1 MSEPAQ
7 TGKTCD
13 LRGIREAVCVHT
25 GKITDSCLAKDCIE
39 DLRVYLTV
47 DSQQTLD
54 CAASAKAR
62 YVELLFTQVQVEP
75 VPYSSG
81 YFTVDVTFYYR
92 VIADATLSA
101 GRTNTVTGLAV
112 FSKRLVLFGGET
124 SARIFSSRDDLTC
137 LCKKSL
143 QSVSLPRAIAETV
156 DPIILG
162 SRVMEACSCCCQNE
176 ASPAIPEA
184 LLGCFDEPLVL
195 DRRMQAPACHDWT
208 VLHRPA
214 RTRHAAAHPD
224 VRLLRSVEDLPAG
237 GRHEHGKPLRGLQPD
252 RFPDGRVLP
261 REKRTVH
268 QARRQLHR
276 LQQNQISNR
285 APAAVRQP
293 GHSFFVEA
301 SGRGRRLCLPDK
313 CCEFAAN
320 SRKSTVFCG
329 RTESSAPTQCSHE
342 FALGFR
348 FSQLSAARP
357 LRHSAADAVQTG
369 EVFFE
374 VAGGR
379 EGEIEGHAVA
389 LVGQAGLRQGF
400 AEAADGQRG

>member
-162 SRVMEACSCCCQNE
+162 SRVMEACNCCCQNE

-195 DRRMQAPACHDWT
+195 TGECKRLLVTIGQFSI
-208 VLHRPA
+208 
-214 RTRHAAAHPD
+214 
-224 VRLLRSVEDLPAG
+224 VRLERDTQLLIPAY
-237 GRHEHGKPLRGLQPD
+237 D
-252 RFPDGRVLP
+252 Y
-261 REKRTVH
+261 
-268 QARRQLHR
+268 
-276 LQQNQISNR
+276 
-285 APAAVRQP
+285 
-293 GHSFFVEA
+293 
-301 SGRGRRLCLPDK
+301 CMPDK
-313 CCEFAAN
+313 ACQGSSEDDPCSMFSRIHFPIDEFFPPDCI
-320 SRKSTVFCG
+320 T
-329 RTESSAPTQCSHE
+329 PD
-342 FALGFR
+342 
-348 FSQLSAARP
+348 
-357 LRHSAADAVQTG
+357 ADY
-369 EVFFE
+369 
-374 VAGGR
+374 R
-379 EGEIEGHAVA
+379 S
-389 LVGQAGLRQGF
+389 LL
-400 AEAADGQRG
+400 

>member
-195 DRRMQAPACHDWT
+195 TGECKRLLVTIGQFSI
-208 VLHRPA
+208 
-214 RTRHAAAHPD
+214 
-224 VRLLRSVEDLPAG
+224 VRLERDTQLLIPTFDYCVPSKTCPPVGGTSTESPCEVFSQIDFPMDAFFPGKNEPCIKPEDSCTGCSRTKYPTAPRLPSGSRGTAFLWKRLVGADDSVGPINVANLPQIHEKALYSAG
-237 GRHEHGKPLRGLQPD
+237 GQSRPPLG
-252 RFPDGRVLP
+252 
-261 REKRTVH
+261 
-268 QARRQLHR
+268 
-276 LQQNQISNR
+276 
-285 APAAVRQP
+285 
-293 GHSFFVEA
+293 
-301 SGRGRRLCLPDK
+301 
-313 CCEFAAN
+313 
-320 SRKSTVFCG
+320 
-329 RTESSAPTQCSHE
+329 CSHE

-400 AEAADGQRG
+400 AEAADGQGG

>member
-7 TGKTCD
+7 AGKTCD

-47 DSQQTLD
+47 DSQHTLD

-62 YVELLFTQVQVEP
+62 FVELLFVDVQVEC

-124 SARIFSSRDDLTC
+124 CARIFSSKDDLTC

-162 SRVMEACSCCCQNE
+162 SRVM
-176 ASPAIPEA
+176 
-184 LLGCFDEPLVL
+184 
-195 DRRMQAPACHDWT
+195 RR
-208 VLHRPA
+208 
-214 RTRHAAAHPD
+214 AAA
-224 VRLLRSVEDLPAG
+224 A
-237 GRHEHGKPLRGLQPD
+237 
-252 RFPDGRVLP
+252 
-261 REKRTVH
+261 
-268 QARRQLHR
+268 AR
-276 LQQNQISNR
+276 
-285 APAAVRQP
+285 
-293 GHSFFVEA
+293 
-301 SGRGRRLCLPDK
+301 
-313 CCEFAAN
+313 
-320 SRKSTVFCG
+320 
-329 RTESSAPTQCSHE
+329 
-342 FALGFR
+342 
-348 FSQLSAARP
+348 ARP
-357 LRHSAADAVQTG
+357 LPPSPRRCWAASTS
-369 EVFFE
+369 
-374 VAGGR
+374 R
-379 EGEIEGHAVA
+379 WC
-389 LVGQAGLRQGF
+389 
-400 AEAADGQRG
+400 

>member
-195 DRRMQAPACHDWT
+195 TGECKRLLVTIGQFSI
-208 VLHRPA
+208 
-214 RTRHAAAHPD
+214 
-224 VRLLRSVEDLPAG
+224 VRLERDTQLLIPTFDYCVPSKTCPPVG
-237 GRHEHGKPLRGLQPD
+237 GTSTESPCEVFSQIDFPMDAFFPGK
-252 RFPDGRVLP
+252 
-261 REKRTVH
+261 T
-268 QARRQLHR
+268 
-276 LQQNQISNR
+276 NR
-285 APAAVRQP
+285 ASSPKTAAPAAAEPNKQPRPGCRQ
-293 GHSFFVEA
+293 
-301 SGRGRRLCLPDK
+301 
-313 CCEFAAN
+313 AAGAQL
-320 SRKSTVFCG
+320 FCG
-329 RTESSAPTQCSHE
+329 S
-342 FALGFR
+342 
-348 FSQLSAARP
+348 
-357 LRHSAADAVQTG
+357 VW
-369 EVFFE
+369 
-374 VAGGR
+374 
-379 EGEIEGHAVA
+379 
-389 LVGQAGLRQGF
+389 
-400 AEAADGQRG
+400 

>member
-7 TGKTCD
+7 AGKTCD

-47 DSQQTLD
+47 DSQHTLD

-62 YVELLFTQVQVEP
+62 FVELLFVDVQVEC

-124 SARIFSSRDDLTC
+124 CARIFSSKDDLTC

-162 SRVMEACSCCCQNE
+162 SRVMEACDCCCQSE
-176 ASPAIPEA
+176 TSPVIPEA
-184 LLGCFDEPLVL
+184 LLACFEEPLVL
-195 DRRMQAPACHDWT
+195 TGECKRLLVTIGQFSIVRLERDTQLLIPTFDYYVPSKTCPPSA
-208 VLHRPA
+208 RPA
-214 RTRHAAAHPD
+214 RKARARSSARSSSRWTPSSPERMNRASSPRTAAPAAAGP
-224 VRLLRSVEDLPAG
+224 SNQNGTSPFW
-237 GRHEHGKPLRGLQPD
+237 GRV
-252 RFPDGRVLP
+252 GRVLQ
-261 REKRTVH
+261 RFCADLT
-268 QARRQLHR
+268 
-276 LQQNQISNR
+276 
-285 APAAVRQP
+285 
-293 GHSFFVEA
+293 F
-301 SGRGRRLCLPDK
+301 D
-313 CCEFAAN
+313 
-320 SRKSTVFCG
+320 RKY
-329 RTESSAPTQCSHE
+329 HE
-342 FALGFR
+342 DLT
-348 FSQLSAARP
+348 RP
-357 LRHSAADAVQTG
+357 WTC
-369 EVFFE
+369 
-374 VAGGR
+374 
-379 EGEIEGHAVA
+379 I
-389 LVGQAGLRQGF
+389 
-400 AEAADGQRG
+400 

>member
-7 TGKTCD
+7 AGKTCD

-47 DSQQTLD
+47 DSQHTLD

-62 YVELLFTQVQVEP
+62 FVELLFVDVQVEC

-124 SARIFSSRDDLTC
+124 CARIFSSKDDLTC

-162 SRVMEACSCCCQNE
+162 SRVMEACGCCCQSE
-176 ASPAIPEA
+176 TAPSIPEA

-195 DRRMQAPACHDWT
+195 TGECKRLLVTIGQFSIVRLERDTQLLIPTFDYCVPSKTCPQAPRAPATFSVRSSSRWT
-208 VLHRPA
+208 PSSPA
-214 RTRHAAAHPD
+214 RTN
-224 VRLLRSVEDLPAG
+224 PA
-237 GRHEHGKPLRGLQPD
+237 
-252 RFPDGRVLP
+252 
-261 REKRTVH
+261 
-268 QARRQLHR
+268 
-276 LQQNQISNR
+276 SNPKTA
-285 APAAVRQP
+285 APAAAGRNKQTRASPPRGKP
-293 GHSFFVEA
+293 GFPFWP
-301 SGRGRRLCLPDK
+301 LFYTD
-313 CCEFAAN
+313 
-320 SRKSTVFCG
+320 
-329 RTESSAPTQCSHE
+329 
-342 FALGFR
+342 FR
-348 FSQLSAARP
+348 W
-357 LRHSAADAVQTG
+357 
-369 EVFFE
+369 
-374 VAGGR
+374 
-379 EGEIEGHAVA
+379 I
-389 LVGQAGLRQGF
+389 
-400 AEAADGQRG
+400 

>member
-7 TGKTCD
+7 AGKTCD

-47 DSQQTLD
+47 GSQQTLD

-143 QSVSLPRAIAETV
+143 QAASLPRAIAETV

-162 SRVMEACSCCCQNE
+162 SRVMEACNCCCQNE
-176 ASPAIPEA
+176 SSPAIPET
-184 LLGCFDEPLVL
+184 LLDCFDEPLVL
-195 DRRMQAPACHDWT
+195 TGECKRLLVTIGQFSI
-208 VLHRPA
+208 
-214 RTRHAAAHPD
+214 
-224 VRLLRSVEDLPAG
+224 VRLERD
-237 GRHEHGKPLRGLQPD
+237 
-252 RFPDGRVLP
+252 
-261 REKRTVH
+261 T
-268 QARRQLHR
+268 QL
-276 LQQNQISNR
+276 LI
-285 APAAVRQP
+285 PTFDYCVP
-293 GHSFFVEA
+293 
-301 SGRGRRLCLPDK
+301 
-313 CCEFAAN
+313 
-320 SRKSTVFCG
+320 SR
-329 RTESSAPTQCSHE
+329 
-342 FALGFR
+342 
-348 FSQLSAARP
+348 
-357 LRHSAADAVQTG
+357 
-369 EVFFE
+369 
-374 VAGGR
+374 
-379 EGEIEGHAVA
+379 
-389 LVGQAGLRQGF
+389 
-400 AEAADGQRG
+400 